1 MVTGDGAREAAAEGR
16 LIGGRYR
23 LDQRLGSG
31 GMGTVWA
38 GHDLLVR
45 REVAVK
51 EAHTARDPVRVERVL
66 REARAAARVS
76 HPAVVTV
83 YDVAMEDG
91 HPWIVMERVR
101 GESLA
106 DRLDRE
112 GALPGPEAARI
123 ALRVVEALAAA
134 HERGVLHRDVKPG
147 NVLLGEDG
155 GVVLTDFGIAYI
167 AGEESLTRAGEF
179 VGSLAYTAPERMGG
193 RHPEPASDLW
203 SLGVLLYQM
212 LDGRSPFHRES
223 MEATVTAVVVEE
235 TPVPRRA
242 GSLAPLVM
250 TLLAKNPE
258 DRPSSAEVAASLRAA
273 VPSAPEPAG
282 AVPPEEE
289 TAAGEPATVSRATD
303 VPAVPEAPHA
313 PRTTDAPPQP
323 GRTTDAPARTADAP
337 PQPARRGSGRA
348 PRRFTGR
355 RRSAVVGA
363 CVLLGS
369 LVAWGLLQNGESG
382 RSGTPGSGSQG
393 KAPASASEGMA
404 PTSASPDAASPSPR
418 GTTGGTSH
426 PSAPATAGYRLVQE
440 DAFRAEVPAG
450 WEARP
455 RNAQG
460 QFRYIRGDIEV
471 VLVPG
476 RDTAA
481 RFSASPVTYQRNHE
495 PELAPF
501 RTSTWATA
509 TGLALVE
516 AGATRYARGTFTWLD
531 DRGRELFV
539 RNAALLVDGRYHLV
553 LVIGPEARR
562 EEVEALHAHVLTT
575 YRPAR

>member
-51 EAHTARDPVRVERVL
+51 EAHTTRDPVRVERVL

-123 ALRVVEALAAA
+123 ALSVVEALAAA

-147 NVLLGEDG
+147 NVLLAEDG

-167 AGEESLTRAGEF
+167 AGEESLTRVGEF

-203 SLGVLLYQM
+203 SLGVLLFQM
-212 LDGRSPFHRES
+212 LEGRSPFHRES

-235 TPVPRRA
+235 TPVPLRA

-250 TLLAKNPE
+250 ALLAKNPE
-258 DRPSSAEVAASLRAA
+258 DRPSSAEVAARLRAA
-273 VPSAPEPAG
+273 APAPEPAPAG
-282 AVPPEEE
+282 PPEEAA
-289 TAAGEPATVSRATD
+289 AAGESAAVSRVT
-303 VPAVPEAPHA
+303 EAPPA
-313 PRTTDAPPQP
+313 PHVPRAADTAPPKA
-323 GRTTDAPARTADAP
+323 GRRA
-337 PQPARRGSGRA
+337 SGRA
-348 PRRFTGR
+348 PRRITGR
-355 RRSAVVGA
+355 RLSAAVA
-363 CVLLGS
+363 SCVLLGS
-369 LVAWGLLQNGESG
+369 LAAWGLTHGWGDAG
-382 RSGTPGSGSQG
+382 RSGTPGSASQG
-393 KAPASASEGMA
+393 KPPASGGGGKASD
-404 PTSASPDAASPSPR
+404 ASHAKSPASPSPR
-418 GTTGGTSH
+418 GTPTPTGSTSR
-426 PSAPATAGYRLVQE
+426 PSAPSTAATAGYRLVQE
-440 DAFRAEVPAG
+440 DGFRAEVPAD
-450 WEARP
+450 WEAQP

-460 QFRYIRGDIEV
+460 QFRYSQGDIEV

-481 RFSASPVTYQRNHE
+481 RTSASPVTYQREHE
-495 PELAPF
+495 PELASF
-501 RTSTWATA
+501 RTSTWSTA

-516 AGATRYARGTFTWLD
+516 VGSRRYAHGSFTWVD

-562 EEVEALHAHVLTT
+562 EEVEKRHAQVFST
-575 YRPAR
+575 YRATP

>member
-51 EAHTARDPVRVERVL
+51 EAHTTRDPVRVERVL

-123 ALRVVEALAAA
+123 ALSVVEALAAA

-147 NVLLGEDG
+147 NVLLAEDG

-167 AGEESLTRAGEF
+167 AGEESLTRVGEF

-203 SLGVLLYQM
+203 SLGVLLFQM
-212 LDGRSPFHRES
+212 LEGRSPFHRES

-235 TPVPRRA
+235 TPVPLRA

-250 TLLAKNPE
+250 ALLAKNPE
-258 DRPSSAEVAASLRAA
+258 DRLSSAEVAARLRAA
-273 VPSAPEPAG
+273 APAPEPAPAG
-282 AVPPEEE
+282 PPEEVA
-289 TAAGEPATVSRATD
+289 AAGESATVSRVT
-303 VPAVPEAPHA
+303 EAPPVPHV
-313 PRTTDAPPQP
+313 PRAADTAPPKA
-323 GRTTDAPARTADAP
+323 GRRA
-337 PQPARRGSGRA
+337 SGRA
-348 PRRFTGR
+348 PRRITGR
-355 RRSAVVGA
+355 RLSAAVA
-363 CVLLGS
+363 SCVLLGS
-369 LVAWGLLQNGESG
+369 LAAWGLTHGWGDAG
-382 RSGTPGSGSQG
+382 RSGTPGSTSQG
-393 KAPASASEGMA
+393 KPPASASGGRA
-404 PTSASPDAASPSPR
+404 SDSASQEKSPDSASPSPR
-418 GTTGGTSH
+418 GTPTPTGSTSR
-426 PSAPATAGYRLVQE
+426 PSAPSTAATAGYRLVQE
-440 DAFRAEVPAG
+440 DGFRAEVPAG
-450 WEARP
+450 WEGRP

-460 QFRYIRGDIEV
+460 QFRYSQGDIEV

-481 RFSASPVTYQRNHE
+481 RTSASPVTYQREHE
-495 PELAPF
+495 PELASF
-501 RTSTWATA
+501 RASTWSTA

-516 AGATRYARGTFTWLD
+516 VGSRRYAHGSFTWAD

-562 EEVEALHAHVLTT
+562 EEVEKRHAQVFST
-575 YRPAR
+575 YRATP